1 MAYSRQNHLENLAIE
16 YEHDDAYEDLAID
29 QAVLD
34 DIARTKLILC
44 GDTSNGVLEDCSYL
58 SVDSEYVGGMS
69 PGQRRLYEILLALQE
84 GSIYTIT
91 TIGRLAEMMR
101 LENPLAC
108 GKRLENLQSLGAIA
122 GFKLEPV
129 E

>member
-34 DIARTKLILC
+34 DIARAKLILC
-44 GDTSNGVLEDCSYL
+44 GDTSTGVLENCSYL

-69 PGQRRLYEILLALQE
+69 PGQRRLYEILLGLQE

-91 TIGRLAEMMR
+91 TIGRLAETMDLKHPM
-101 LENPLAC
+101 AC

-122 GFKLEPV
+122 GFKLEPI